1 MSTLVTTLVLAVL
14 LVGTAVLTFGTHIV
28 PAVRDAGEST
38 AQQMKEA
45 FP

>member
-14 LVGTAVLTFGTHIV
+14 LVGATMVTFGTHII
-28 PAVRDAGEST
+28 PEVRDAGVST